1 MNGSKAKQVRKK
13 AHALMFDW
21 LHTLVSPEEAKDITK
36 QNYLDFFPTLEKYV
50 YLTNKLTLSSY
61 TERWFIQNI
70 KKQLAN
76 KELKNITLQDVL

>member
-36 QNYLDFFPTLEKYV
+36 QNY
-50 YLTNKLTLSSY
+50 
-61 TERWFIQNI
+61 
-70 KKQLAN
+70 
-76 KELKNITLQDVL
+76 